1 MQDSV
6 DLIALYIPRGA
17 HWKQARSLDDKKV
30 STLGRKTGEWKLADA
45 VWQGEGRL
53 RLAVPGARYSVL
65 AFWNDNHTA
74 LNCWYI
80 NLEEPLTRTARG
92 FDYMDQLLDIIVEP
106 DLKNWHWKDDD
117 EFQEAVDLGLISPQ
131 EAKMFRVEG
140 KNAIELLQSGKSI
153 FNQWG
158 TGTPTRPGPFLF
170 SPTAGICC
178 NPLRAVD
185 EIRARQSLLTTCF
198 TSLNRQGFKG
208 EFIYPATYHPFS
220 DQHCR
225 LGRSS
230 SKLNPTELFPPL

>member
-1 MQDSV
+1 MGRCVNITLCFLHKQVIKLYIRMYRWMKNIKANPFTPGQPILVRELWQGKIWTARPEIVVQDSV

-158 TGTPTRPGPFLF
+158 NWHPDPSWPVPVLPDGW
-170 SPTAGICC
+170 
-178 NPLRAVD
+178 D
-185 EIRARQSLLTTCF
+185 LL
-198 TSLNRQGFKG
+198 
-208 EFIYPATYHPFS
+208 
-220 DQHCR
+220 
-225 LGRSS
+225 
-230 SKLNPTELFPPL
+230 